1 MNKATYQASHTPS
14 WKFGHSGWG
23 EIVSTIAY
31 AGQIWLTSMLPFEPR
46 GPVRMLIYIGLNG
59 MSRNVKY
66 SGELASFGILLL

>member
-1 MNKATYQASHTPS
+1 M
-14 WKFGHSGWG
+14 
-23 EIVSTIAY
+23 STIAY